1 MHAFRSLPL
10 IVAMALSLGGCAHQA
25 LFGALDAAPVAGG
38 GRAGAGEER
47 AQAGSAVS
55 TLLEG
60 IDLFDGGDYAGAIE
74 KLRALR
80 SQAPQRALRVA
91 ALKYSAFS
99 YCLTENYA
107 RCREAFDQALAID
120 ADFHLLDTEL
130 DHPMWGP
137 VFDQAAAAHE
147 RDHPLVSRGLERGR
161 WRNVDLW
168 RAKGMSP

>member
-1 MHAFRSLPL
+1 MHILCSLPL
-10 IVAMALSLGGCAHQA
+10 IIAMALSLGGCAHPA
-25 LFGALDAAPVAGG
+25 LFGALDGVPVASED
-38 GRAGAGEER
+38 RAGAGGER
-47 AQAGSAVS
+47 AQAGSDVS

-74 KLRALR
+74 KLGAVR

-99 YCLTENYA
+99 YCLSENYA
-107 RCREAFDQALAID
+107 RCREAFDQALASD

-130 DHPMWGP
+130 GHPMWGP
-137 VFDQAAAAHE
+137 VFEQAAAAHE